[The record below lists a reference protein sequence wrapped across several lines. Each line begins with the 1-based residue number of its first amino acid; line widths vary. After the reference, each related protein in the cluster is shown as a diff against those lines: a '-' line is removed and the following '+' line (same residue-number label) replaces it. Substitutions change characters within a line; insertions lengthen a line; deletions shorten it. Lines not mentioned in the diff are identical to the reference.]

1 MRFLI
6 LLALTF
12 APHCLAEYPATR
24 VDPVTDSVHGQQVVD
39 NYRWLEALEDES
51 DAVRQWTTA
60 QNDFTRG
67 ILDQLP
73 GRAALE
79 ARLAQLMTIDRIGAP
94 QMRGNLYFNEER
106 RGDQNQSVLFV
117 REGFDGTPR
126 VLLDPNALDSQG
138 LVSLDWWSPSRD
150 GALLGFGL
158 SRGGDEMSVLHI
170 LEVASGRWLADEIPG
185 KTGIAGWMPDG
196 SGFLY
201 SRLENTDDPYSR
213 AVRFHAIGSH
223 HRQDPILMVQ
233 KEPARIPGV
242 MMSEDGRWI
251 IATIW
256 NGWSRNDL
264 YAVDADAWRRTGTFE
279 MKPIAVDIN
288 ARFEPHAIR
297 GDTLYM
303 VTTLDAPNSQAFA
316 VDLNNPA
323 RESWRLLIPQRA
335 DAVLEGLSEARGIL
349 VASYSKDATSRFE
362 KFDLE
367 GQSLGPIELPGLGS
381 ARIITQ
387 DDRSEAFLGFTS
399 FNEPSSIYRIDL
411 RSGARGL
418 WARPSVPV
426 DPTMIE
432 VKQEWFTSRDGTK
445 VPMFI
450 VHRKGLKLDGN
461 NPALLYG
468 YGGFNASMTP
478 SFNPHVFPWLEAGGV
493 YAVANLRG
501 GGEYGEAWHE
511 SGKLGN
517 KQNVFDDLYAAAEH
531 LIRGGYTNASRLAVQ
546 GGSNGGLLTGVAAT
560 QRPDLFAAVVSQVP
574 LLDMLRYHQFLMAKF
589 WVPEYGSADNPEQY
603 EWLRAYSPYHNIK
616 PGQKYPAIM
625 FTAGENDNRVHPLH
639 ARKMVAALQALAA
652 NDETQDPI
660 LLWVDRDGGHGQG
673 KPLSRRIRDVS
684 DIWSFIMWQTGV
696 SMQ

>member
-213 AVRFHAIGSH
+213 AVRFHTIGSH

-303 VTTLDAPNSQAFA
+303 VATLDAPNSQAFA

-511 SGKLGN
+511 SGKLGK